1 MNSLPKKT
9 LKKPPTRDI
18 TRNNYKCSSPAI
30 EKHILGAL
38 VKCREK
44 LYNNPN
50 FKPIKNDMTSKEKEY
65 NFKASYIMNEIMS
78 SPNCPKEL
86 QDLHCTVFFLTKGGG
101 YQFWGNYKHYVSVS
115 FGDDTVL
122 VILN

>member
-9 LKKPPTRDI
+9 LKKPPTRNI
-18 TRNNYKCSSPAI
+18 TRDNYKCFSPAI

-38 VKCREK
+38 VKCREN

-65 NFKASYIMNEIMS
+65 NYKASYILNEIMS